1 VPGSR
6 RPSLPTGAA
15 LLALLAVLF
24 LPVLSSA
31 CREQRLPEA
40 DSSKRHIDAG
50 KTIFERKCASCHGMN
65 GDGRTM
71 TGSRFKYANLIDGLW
86 RGDGSLASIE
96 LQIRRGRDPMPKFEG
111 KLTDEQIRETAA
123 YVLELS
129 QRKGKK

>member
-6 RPSLPTGAA
+6 RPFLPTGAA
-15 LLALLAVLF
+15 LLLPLALAL
-24 LPVLSSA
+24 LPVLPSA
-31 CREQRLPEA
+31 CRDQRLPEA
-40 DSSKRHIDAG
+40 DSSKRSIDAG

-71 TGSRFKYANLIDGLW
+71 TGSRFKYANLIDGQW

-96 LQIRRGRDPMPKFEG
+96 LQIRKGRDPMPKFEG